1 MPNGDMPNGENKENT
16 LIKVKSLILGSG
28 SEQIAL
34 DCDQTIQKEIED
46 TPNQLWKATG
56 AGKRIGN
63 VGSWFAVDVTIYK
76 GVITKI
82 KSGVLSFNM
91 DQQKSPLNRMY
102 SIHPWTSGTIG
113 DKYWLTPLYD
123 HHLCMRDHIKKDYA
137 EKKAKNS

>member
-1 MPNGDMPNGENKENT
+1 MPNGEMPNGENKENT

-63 VGSWFAVDVTIYK
+63 VGS
-76 GVITKI
+76 
-82 KSGVLSFNM
+82 
-91 DQQKSPLNRMY
+91 
-102 SIHPWTSGTIG
+102 
-113 DKYWLTPLYD
+113 
-123 HHLCMRDHIKKDYA
+123 
-137 EKKAKNS
+137 